1 MTTQHDN
8 RLILMIVCVF
18 IGALVPIQSSVSAQ
32 DVEKIEVLRT
42 EINPANNH
50 TYHLLSASS
59 WLEAAEAA
67 RGLDGY
73 LVTVNDAQEHEWVFE
88 TFARGDDQYRHVW
101 IGLSDAEQEGVF
113 QWHDGSPYIYRNWAE
128 SQPGLGEDE
137 DYVHITGTNMGSIED
152 NKWNDL
158 ENDPE
163 YFSVYGVVEV
173 GPGANY
179 NLRFD
184 GINDYVEVL
193 SSVVKQIQSSRE
205 KTNIIINLFQK
216 IDNDN
221 LLKRLVDI

>member
-1 MTTQHDN
+1 MKGVKKINLPQKICLQCNLHFKWRKKWDKIFSY
-8 RLILMIVCVF
+8 REPVLK
-18 IGALVPIQSSVSAQ
+18 
-32 DVEKIEVLRT
+32 EIEVLRT

-184 GINDYVEVL
+184 GIDDYVEVEHDESL
-193 SSVVKQIQSSRE
+193 QFNDTIKIE
-205 KTNIIINLFQK
+205 AKIKTAESK
-216 IDNDN
+216 
-221 LLKRLVDI
+221 K